1 MEGSSSHTDEP
12 FLTVVLGMHRS
23 GTSAITHLL
32 IKAGFYAGEDHEL
45 IQGNQWNRDG
55 FFERWKVVKTN
66 DRILGLCGGA
76 WDSPPEEKE
85 ILGIAMDEEIADLL
99 KTYEGHPLA
108 VIKDPR
114 LCLTFPVWQRVWA
127 EKVRIIAITRHPDA
141 VAKSLMKRDGFFRAK
156 SLALWQTYNERIAR
170 YVKGRSFF
178 ALPYE
183 ELFSSQRES
192 RLRELSEFLKLSSS
206 LEEFAADVIDPSLQ
220 HHSGE
225 DSAAKALSEAEM
237 KSNLL
242 YQKAHA
248 FLIQG
253 SEDGAIK
260 ALAELVGLFP
270 YHALAHNDLGVLYH
284 RKGNAAQGLR
294 HLEQAV
300 RLAPD
305 DAQARSNLAQLRQ
318 LAGSARPKAES
329 TQVAAMPPST
339 GATPAQFWWA
349 YPKFT
354 NGSSKV
360 VLISHKHLL
369 LTEVRNALS
378 ALGHQVRLLLLGS
391 DELPRSEVVQ
401 QFIGVLREVKPD
413 FVLTINHRGFDHEGV
428 VTGLLTEYQIP
439 FASWYVDSPHLII
452 RHYANN
458 RSPYLTLFLWDR
470 DYLPIVKQL
479 GFDKVAYLPLGV
491 DETQFRPVQ
500 EKTNPFAR
508 LACKVSFVGN
518 SMLIK
523 TRAVL
528 ARNRINGVLL
538 KHLPEVSR
546 AFEKSNY
553 LVVRDLLAEEF
564 PDLAREFASL
574 AEPQALGYETGV
586 TWQATGSYRGELVK
600 ALKPFDPLIVGDP
613 GWKEVVGDDFRLHR
627 ELNYYSDLSYFYN
640 VSAVS
645 FNATSRQMK
654 HGVNQRVFDVPACKS
669 VVVTDWTSQLEALM
683 EPGREVLAYRRA
695 EEIPD
700 LVDRALRD
708 EHFRQEIAEQGY
720 QRVRAEHTYR
730 HRIQRLIGVLREYY
744 G

>member
-1 MEGSSSHTDEP
+1 MEGYTPHTTEP
-12 FLTVVLGMHRS
+12 FLTAVLGMHRS

-32 IKAGFYAGEDHEL
+32 IKAGFYAGEEDEL

-76 WDSPPEEKE
+76 WDFPPEEQA
-85 ILGIAMDEEIADLL
+85 ILGIAMDQEIADLL
-99 KTYEGHPLA
+99 TTYEGRSRT

-114 LCLTFPVWQRVWA
+114 LCLTFPVWQRVWG

-141 VAKSLMKRDGFFRAK
+141 VAKSLMKRDGFFREK
-156 SLALWQTYNERIAR
+156 SLALWKAYNERIAR
-170 YVKGRSFF
+170 YVQGHSCF

-183 ELFSSQRES
+183 ELFSSQRET
-192 RLRELSEFLKLSSS
+192 RLRELSAFLQLSTS
-206 LEEFAADVIDPSLQ
+206 LEEYAADVIDPSLQ
-220 HHSGE
+220 HHGGE
-225 DSAAKALSEAEM
+225 DRAARAPSEEEM
-237 KSNLL
+237 KQHAL
-242 YQKAHA
+242 YRKAHE
-248 FLIQG
+248 LLQQG
-253 SEDGAIK
+253 NQNGAIG

-270 YHALAHNDLGVLYH
+270 HHALAHNDLGVLYH
-284 RKGNAAQGLR
+284 RKKDLAQAMR

-305 DAQARSNLAQLRQ
+305 DAQARNNLAQLRA
-318 LAGSARPKAES
+318 LAHPRGTEAGRTPAK
-329 TQVAAMPPST
+329 AMPQPAEKPSIEL
-339 GATPAQFWWA
+339 WWQ

-354 NGSSKV
+354 NGSSRV
-360 VLISHKHLL
+360 VLISYKHLL
-369 LTEVRNALS
+369 LTEVRNAFS
-378 ALGHQVRLLLLGS
+378 ALGHQVRVLLLGS

-401 QFIGVLREVKPD
+401 RFNNVLKEVKPD

-458 RSPYLTLFLWDR
+458 RSPYLTLFLWDQ
-470 DYLPIVKQL
+470 DYVPIAKQL

-491 DETQFRPVQ
+491 DETQFRPLKKN
-500 EKTNPFAR
+500 ENPFSR
-508 LACKVSFVGN
+508 LGCDLSFVGN
-518 SMLIK
+518 SMAIK
-523 TRAVL
+523 TRTVL
-528 ARNRINGVLL
+528 ARNRINGALL
-538 KHLPEVSR
+538 KNFPNVSR
-546 AFEKSNY
+546 AFEKSDH

-564 PDLAREFASL
+564 PDLARELASL
-574 AEPQALGYETGV
+574 SEPQALGYETGV
-586 TWQATGSYRGELVK
+586 TWQATGCYRGELVK

-613 GWKEVVGDDFRLHR
+613 GWKEVVGEDFRLHR
-627 ELNYYSDLSYFYN
+627 ELNYYGDLSYFYN

-654 HGVNQRVFDVPACKS
+654 NGVNQRVFDVPACKS
-669 VVVTDWTSQLEALM
+669 VVVTDWTTQLEALM

-700 LVDRALRD
+700 LVERALRD
-708 EHFRQEIAEQGY
+708 ERFRQEVAEKGY
-720 QRVRAEHTYR
+720 QRVRSEHTYR
-730 HRIQRLIGVLREYY
+730 HRVEQLIGVMRQYY